1 MKQNPLSDAK
11 FSIWSDFYVRFEAI
25 FLCYL
30 KRIFRFEAIWNEIRY
45 LRAIWNEM
53 FVPSEAKSV
62 IWMKFWI
69 WSDFVCDMK
78 WNLLSEENF
87 FYLKRSYNVN
97 FSCDFLSEIRY
108 LTRHFQFE
116 TIFRAICSNF
126 FVRSESKS
134 HANFPWDMKRHF
146 ISGIWS
152 KYFVRYE
159 AIFTFDLKRI
169 CCTIWSEICYL
180 KRNVRF
186 QAIFSCDIKEYFD
199 LKRLFREIW
208 SHIFEIRHLMR
219 IFRAIWSENGL
230 KRTFRLEANFSCD
243 MKWVL
248 LCDLKRNM
256 LSESKLC
263 ILNDFYV
270 RFQAKFF
277 VRSEAKSAIW
287 SILFVRYEKYFQFEA
302 IFLWNMNIPYLT
314 LYFRFEEIFTCDLKR
329 FFVRSEAKS
338 AIWNEM
344 YDFKPFFRA
353 ILRNI
358 SIWSDCSVRYEATF
372 SKSGIWCEYFVRYEA
387 KTVWSELFDWKR
399 IFRAIWSEFYC
410 VIWSEILYL

>member
-186 QAIFSCDIKEYFD
+186 QAICSCDIKEYFD
-199 LKRLFREIW
+199 LKRF
-208 SHIFEIRHLMR
+208 
-219 IFRAIWSENGL
+219 
-230 KRTFRLEANFSCD
+230 
-243 MKWVL
+243 
-248 LCDLKRNM
+248 
-256 LSESKLC
+256 
-263 ILNDFYV
+263 
-270 RFQAKFF
+270 
-277 VRSEAKSAIW
+277 
-287 SILFVRYEKYFQFEA
+287 
-302 IFLWNMNIPYLT
+302 
-314 LYFRFEEIFTCDLKR
+314 
-329 FFVRSEAKS
+329 
-338 AIWNEM
+338 
-344 YDFKPFFRA
+344 
-353 ILRNI
+353 
-358 SIWSDCSVRYEATF
+358 SVRYEATF

-410 VIWSEILYL
+410 VIWSEICYLNRNFAF